1 MDRNCREMA
10 KLPAC
15 ANGRAAFLC
24 RRKRTLEEARLSEEA
39 ALEAA
44 LRQQSGDGKHTVRNT
59 DLERTG
65 ESGGTGRSPW
75 HLMIM
80 KATPMGR
87 SLLDRI

>member
-1 MDRNCREMA
+1 MQE
-10 KLPAC
+10 K
-15 ANGRAAFLC
+15 
-24 RRKRTLEEARLSEEA
+24 KTLEEARLSEEV

-65 ESGGTGRSPW
+65 EAGGTGGSPW

-87 SLLDRI
+87 SLLERI